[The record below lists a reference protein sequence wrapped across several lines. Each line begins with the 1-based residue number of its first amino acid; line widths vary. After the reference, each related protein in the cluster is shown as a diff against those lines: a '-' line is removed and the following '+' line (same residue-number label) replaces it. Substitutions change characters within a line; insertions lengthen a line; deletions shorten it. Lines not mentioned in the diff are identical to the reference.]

1 MLLEIVVFAIVLAA
15 LVGAIYH
22 CTSPAVLQRQLE
34 TMKAN
39 QGLQSHHQRHARA
52 HARTV
57 RDDRADLARN
67 IARLQKQY
75 DQATAAGNIARADQL
90 EAEIRDM
97 KQSQAAT

>member
-1 MLLEIVVFAIVLAA
+1 MLLAIVVFAIVLAA

-22 CTSPAVLQRQLE
+22 CTSPAVLRHQLE

-39 QGLQSHHQRHARA
+39 QELQSHHQRHA
-52 HARTV
+52 
-57 RDDRADLARN
+57 RADLARN